1 MKKKLLSVSLAIAV
15 MTAATAC
22 GNGAVTENGS
32 DAGNSV
38 DAGTEVS
45 VTNGDS
51 ADSVEDPNAT
61 DNESDESV
69 DGDSNNAEEGA
80 GGDLEAADSAD
91 AEGNGDSAKGSGNVE
106 TPVIINT
113 SENLYVADESGA
125 TYEPL
130 LTGYITRL
138 MLSEDS
144 AKAYPELDK
153 ALTEYVETVAESAQS
168 EADEYLDINKQD
180 RELSSGDEEP
190 HYYSAFMNQNLYV
203 TRADS
208 KYLSVLSSRESYA
221 GGAHEYTGYDAVTFD
236 TVTGEELTIADVIPD
251 EDALIEAMRLQM
263 IERYGEDGL
272 MISTD
277 EAEFAEEISHYTSG
291 EYDPENPYT
300 DEFGTTYELIWDMNV
315 SGIDVV
321 FNAYDIAAYATGTI
335 VTHIPYDSEIV
346 SDACKPDDNCTLVT
360 EIPKYMS
367 IIADTNGDGTSE
379 DYYCGGE
386 TMADAYDYYE
396 KISVQGSES
405 SVEITDCYCYDYS
418 HCLARV
424 GDKYFMIV
432 DTVGDSDAHSEYCF
446 ELNGGSVSQ
455 VADYNGGDARNYY
468 DHENNEFYTYC
479 LTDSSKMMLETR
491 FDILSTYSGYKT
503 YTLGEDGMVTT
514 DDEFYDVDA
523 WFTLVSKADI
533 EGDVVDEEGNVISTE
548 TFPSGTEYKIIR
560 TDGSSIVDAMTGDGK
575 IARFEVGTSEDTLY
589 SYTIGGVSIDE
600 LFEQLY
606 FAG

>member
-1 MKKKLLSVSLAIAV
+1 MKKKLLSVSLAFAV
-15 MTAATAC
+15 MAVATAC
-22 GNGAVTENGS
+22 GNSAVTENGL
-32 DAGNSV
+32 
-38 DAGTEVS
+38 DAGTEAS
-45 VTNGDS
+45 VTG
-51 ADSVEDPNAT
+51 VEN
-61 DNESDESV
+61 
-69 DGDSNNAEEGA
+69 
-80 GGDLEAADSAD
+80 ADSAKD
-91 AEGNGDSAKGSGNVE
+91 DGNGSA
-106 TPVIINT
+106 PVIINT

-130 LTGYITRL
+130 LTGNIARI

-144 AKAYPELDK
+144 AQAYPELDK
-153 ALTEYVETVAESAQS
+153 ALTAYVETVAESAQS

-190 HYYSAFMNQNLYV
+190 YYYSAFMNQNLYV

-315 SGIDVV
+315 SGIDVI
-321 FNAYDIAAYATGTI
+321 FNAYDIAAYAAGTI
-335 VTHIPYDSEIV
+335 VIHIPYDSEIV
-346 SDACKPDDNCTLVT
+346 ADTCKPGDNCTLIT
-360 EIPKYMS
+360 QIPKYMN
-367 IIADTNGDGTSE
+367 IIVDTNGDGSSE

-386 TMADAYDYYE
+386 TMADDYGYYE

-455 VADYNGGDARNYY
+455 VADYNGGDTRNYY

-503 YTLGEDGMVTT
+503 YTLGADGMVTT
-514 DDEFYDVDA
+514 DDEFYVVDA

-533 EGDVVDEEGNVISTE
+533 ECDVVDEDGNVISTE
-548 TFPSGTEYKIIR
+548 SFPSGTEYKIIR

-575 IARFEVGTSEDTLY
+575 IARFEVGTAEDTLY
-589 SYTIGGVSIDE
+589 SYTIDGVSIDE